1 MNRNSSVFSEQYFLN
16 TDAPEFLSEPRRP
29 KLNLAQLR
37 RGKGFSGTS
46 DCGIEE
52 IASPLAQNSGVDSTL
67 DFVGPWA
74 EILAAERDMITVFI
88 PPADTIYP
96 SIHPSGFDEIDAD
109 EIDADEIDAI
119 EAFCIKKGI
128 AEWYSKIP
136 GLLESYF
143 PTLEGREFSL
153 QEDDESEDVFVE
165 VLFSVSGDP
174 EEINDFYDI
183 FLDTWVEEIPAEA
196 RAHFQLLLDI
206 VE

>member
-1 MNRNSSVFSEQYFLN
+1 MNRNSSVSAEQYFLS
-16 TDAPEFLSEPRRP
+16 TDAPDFLAEPRRP
-29 KLNLAQLR
+29 ELDPSLLR
-37 RGKGFSGTS
+37 RWRGFSGTS

-52 IASPLAQNSGVDSTL
+52 IESPLAQNSGVDSTL

-74 EILAAERDMITVFI
+74 EILAAERDIITVFI
-88 PPADTIYP
+88 SPADTIYP
-96 SIHPSGFDEIDAD
+96 SIHPSDFD

-119 EAFCIKKGI
+119 EAFCIEKGI

-143 PTLEGREFSL
+143 PNLEGREFSL

-183 FLDTWVEEIPAEA
+183 FLDTWVEEVPAEA

-206 VE
+206 AE